1 MKKFLALF
9 LSFMLVLSSV
19 PFAFAADEVT
29 LSVET
34 ESTKA
39 VAGDTIVFNVWL
51 RGANN
56 ADSLC
61 GIEMWLDVPAG
72 LTVVSFEQVSAP
84 AGWSAIV
91 DPNTCGIAYAGAT
104 SYTGADMNL
113 AKLTCTVDET
123 ASGTLTV
130 SIYDNLIMDENY
142 EELAHVTVSAT
153 ITVHVHNFTN
163 ADGTDNY
170 DWDAYD
176 HWLVCS
182 DPECGHTTESEAH
195 AWEFIMRVEPN
206 FCAEDGYEL
215 YTCTICGAPKKDI
228 IPKAPHTDADHDGTC
243 DLCCETVEVVHELTH
258 VEATKATCT
267 EDGNT
272 EYWYCAGCGKYF
284 SDAEAK
290 TEIEKDSW
298 IIKAAHELTHV
309 AATKA
314 TCTEDGNTEY
324 WYCGCGKYFSDAEA
338 KTEIEKDSWI
348 IKAAHTE
355 ETVTGYAATC
365 TETGLT
371 DGVKCSVCGEILTAQ
386 EVIPAL
392 GHDSEITV
400 PGKDATCTEEG
411 LTEGKK
417 CSRCGVTVV
426 EQEVIKAL
434 GHDWK
439 VVKENEDEIHY
450 ECSACGEK
458 KVETKDSN
466 TEVDV
471 APDGSV
477 VITTTNEDGTVTT
490 ESRKDGVTTTVT
502 TDENGEIISVEV
514 AISTRAAVEAAK
526 SGEAVQLNVD
536 AMVADE
542 DLTITVNT
550 NSEKAVAVEVP
561 VLNVTP
567 GCVIVIVNADGTE
580 TIVTATKMTEDGLV
594 FDCPDGATIKVVD
607 NSKSFA
613 DIKGENW
620 YNDAIDFV
628 SARGIMTGMTANTFA
643 QNGVTTRAQL
653 WTMLARLSGV
663 DTTSTEGNW
672 YDVARAWA
680 IENGISDGTNADG
693 ELTREMLVTMLYR
706 FIGETGESK
715 SIEGFSDAA
724 NASDWAKA
732 ALEWAYGEGVMN
744 GNADGTMNPAG
755 ETTRAQMAQFFMNF
769 IQNI

>member
-19 PFAFAADEVT
+19 PFAFAAGELT

-34 ESTKA
+34 ATVEAT
-39 VAGDTIVFNVWL
+39 VGDTVEFDVWV
-51 RGANN
+51 RN
-56 ADSLC
+56 ADAVE
-61 GIEMWLDVPAG
+61 GIELTLSVPEG
-72 LTVVSFEQVSAP
+72 LTVVGFEQVNAP
-84 AGWSAIV
+84 ANWMTAV
-91 DPNTCGIAYAGAT
+91 DPNTLCIVYGNYMGT
-104 SYTGADMNL
+104 SFSGDMNL
-113 AKLTCTVDET
+113 AKLTCTVNET
-123 ASGTLTV
+123 ATGSLKV
-130 SIYDNLIMDENY
+130 DIYDNVVVDGNY
-142 EELAHVTVSAT
+142 DELAHVTASAT

-170 DWDAYD
+170 DWDAYY

-182 DPECGHTTESEAH
+182 DPECGHTTESEDH

-215 YTCTICGAPKKDI
+215 YTCKICGAPKKDI
-228 IPKAPHTDADHDGTC
+228 IPKAPHTDANHDGTC
-243 DLCCETVEVVHELTH
+243 DLCWETVEVVHELTH

-267 EDGNT
+267 VDGNT

-314 TCTEDGNTEY
+314 TCTENGNTEY

-371 DGVKCSVCGEILTAQ
+371 DGTKCSVCGVTLVEQ
-386 EVIPAL
+386 KVIEKLPHTEEKIA
-392 GHDSEITV
+392 
-400 PGKDATCTEEG
+400 GKDATCTEEG
-411 LTEGKK
+411 LTDGVK
-417 CSRCGVTVV
+417 CSVCGEILVK
-426 EQEVIKAL
+426 QEVIKAL
-434 GHDWK
+434 GHNWK
-439 VVKENEDEIHY
+439 VVKETEDEIHY
-450 ECSACGEK
+450 ECTDCDAK
-458 KVETKDSN
+458 KVEAKDSN

-477 VITTTNEDGTVTT
+477 VITTINEDGTVTIET
-490 ESRKDGVTTTVT
+490 RKDGVTTTVT
-502 TDENGEIISVEV
+502 IDENGEIISVEV
-514 AISTRAAVEAAK
+514 SISSRAAVEAAK
-526 SGEAVQLNVD
+526 SGEAVKLNID
-536 AMVADE
+536 AMVAGE
-542 DLTITVNT
+542 DLTVTINT

-567 GCVIVIVNADGTE
+567 GCVIVIVDAEGNETVVAD
-580 TIVTATKMTEDGLV
+580 TKMTENGLV
-594 FDCPDGATIKVVD
+594 FNCADGATIKFED
-607 NSKSFA
+607 KSISFA

-620 YNDAIDFV
+620 YNDAVDFV
-628 SARGIMTGMTANTFA
+628 SARGIMTGMTATTFA

-680 IENGISDGTNADG
+680 MENGISDGTDANG

-706 FIGETGESK
+706 FVGETGESK
-715 SIEGFSDAA
+715 SIADFSDAA